1 MKLFF
6 ALFLF
11 LMCSCSNSEWT
22 SVPQPSS
29 PVGSSEDSLS
39 GMIRVDAKGVKIALG
54 TDSEKARA
62 NERPQMQ
69 VKFDYTF
76 SLAKHETV
84 CGEFNGLMGRA
95 TGLVLDCSNDSLP
108 ATNVTYYDAVL
119 FANERSK
126 AEGFDTAYTY
136 VNATFDNEK
145 HCTNLEGFA
154 YHPETN
160 SYRLPT
166 DAEWVLAARLNW
178 NPQYGWIA
186 ENSGDRLHKVCGRM
200 DPEAKFCDMA
210 GNAMEWVNDW
220 LGNFRDTI
228 LENYVGAPDGGSLGL
243 RIVKGGG
250 YHNTLESVNVYSR
263 GDVYTVASSSRADY
277 VGFRL
282 AFGKIPNAVWMDANG
297 KANASRIIP
306 LTNSTTMRSLVGTYR
321 TKLAF
326 RNDLSGNLAFIDYS
340 TGILSVVEIVDTL
353 EVYHPEISPDGKKV
367 AFCTGLEGVSGK
379 SSLYVRNLDAEGSN
393 LVKLKVESAAIPR
406 WRVLENG
413 DTVIVY
419 VTDAGNNKDAVAFKS
434 ASTWQVPFSKGKF
447 GTPKKLFDGAYHG
460 GISEDNTLA
469 VSGARLLRARVAAEG
484 MTLMEKA
491 LDTVWY
497 KNGENAEQACNV
509 SLARDSSKR
518 TLFLDFGGKTGQEF
532 VGSHYGVHERLL
544 IADASGRLVQSVGAP
559 SGNSFDH
566 SEWVLSGTDNAVAT
580 LVNANGSHSKIV
592 LVHLSDSSLWEIAA
606 GEELWHP
613 CLWVDQSGN
622 AGESSLLD
630 VDSAGVYYVD
640 GGSDRS
646 AILRYRMEMYWKY
659 KDSTEVVGLGSSRMS
674 NGFNP
679 SLLNSHL
686 GLNLSYFPNTIHDV
700 LHFADRYV
708 YGRFDTLK
716 YLLVSVDID
725 FWNSPIE
732 SSFFTEEYLYY
743 PGYVYDEHHHYGADY
758 PDELIYE
765 ATSLSMGV
773 DRYRAMFLN
782 NYSSQFAETGGW
794 GGKSPTVEKDSCWMD
809 YSHEAYAR
817 SLETFKSIIERASKE
832 NVTVI
837 GIVFPQAPGYRNT
850 GAFGRHGLRRSEAV
864 KVLDTLKQ
872 LQKVYRNFIFMDE
885 NKMGNHDYDD
895 DMAQDCDH
903 LSMAG
908 ASHFMVRLDSL
919 LNTLK

>member
-6 ALFLF
+6 ALIAFLI
-11 LMCSCSNSEWT
+11 CACSNSEWT

-29 PVGSSEDSLS
+29 PVSCLNDSLS
-39 GMIRVDAKGVKIALG
+39 GMIHVDAKGSKILLG
-54 TDSEKARA
+54 TDSENARA

-69 VKFDYTF
+69 VKFDYAF
-76 SLAKHETV
+76 SLALHEVV
-84 CGEFNGLMGRA
+84 CGEFNALMGRA
-95 TGLVLDCSNDSLP
+95 TGLVLNCANDSVP

-126 AEGFDTAYTY
+126 AEGFDTAYAY
-136 VNATFDNEK
+136 VKATFDNEK

-154 YHPETN
+154 YHPEKN

-166 DAEWVLAARLNW
+166 EAEWVLAASLNW
-178 NPQYGWIA
+178 NPQYGWTA
-186 ENSGDRLHKVCGRM
+186 ENSHDQLHKVCRIK
-200 DPEAKFCDMA
+200 DPDAKFCDMV

-228 LENYVGAPDGGSLGL
+228 LENYAGAPDGGSLGQ
-243 RIVKGGG
+243 RIVKGGS
-250 YHNTLESVNVYSR
+250 YRNTLESVNVYSR
-263 GDVYTVASSSRADY
+263 GDVYTVASSTRADY

-297 KANASRIIP
+297 MAKASRIVP

-326 RNDLSGNLAFIDYS
+326 RNDLSGNLAYIDYS
-340 TGILSVVEIVDTL
+340 NGILSVIEIVDTL
-353 EVYHPEISPDGKKV
+353 EVYHPEISPDGQKV
-367 AFCTGLEGVSGK
+367 AFCTGIEGVSGK
-379 SSLYVRNLDAEGSN
+379 SKIYVRDLNSEGTN
-393 LVKLKVESAAIPR
+393 LVQLRVDQGAIPR
-406 WRVLENG
+406 WRILENG

-419 VTDAGNNKDAVAFKS
+419 VTDAGSNKDDVAFKS

-447 GTPKKLFDGAYHG
+447 GTPKKLFDGAFHG
-460 GISEDNTLA
+460 GVSKDGRLA
-469 VSGARLLRARVAAEG
+469 VTGSTLLRARVSG
-484 MTLMEKA
+484 HDTL
-491 LDTVWY
+491 WY
-497 KNGENAEQACNV
+497 NGEQACNV

-566 SEWVLSGTDNAVAT
+566 SEWVLSGSDHVIAT

-592 LVHLSDSSLWEIAA
+592 LVNVSDSSVWEIAD

-613 CLWVDQSGN
+613 CLWVDRTEN
-622 AGESSLLD
+622 GESSLLD
-630 VDSAGVYYVD
+630 IDSAGVYYVD

-659 KDSTEVVGLGSSRMS
+659 KDSTEVLGLGSSRMS

-679 SLLNSHL
+679 SLLNSRK
-686 GLNLSYFPNTIHDV
+686 GLNLSYFPNSIHDV

-708 YGRFDTLK
+708 YGRFDKLK

-725 FWNSPIE
+725 FWNASSA
-732 SSFFTEEYLYY
+732 SSFFTEEYKLY
-743 PGYVYDEHHHYGADY
+743 PGYVYDEHHHFGADY
-758 PDELIYE
+758 PAELLYE

-773 DRYRAMFLN
+773 DRYRDMFLN
-782 NYSSQFAETGGW
+782 NYSSQFAETDGW
-794 GGKSPTVEKDSCWMD
+794 GGKSPLVEKDSCWMD
-809 YSHEAYAR
+809 YSRVTTYKK
-817 SLETFKSIIERASKE
+817 SLETFKMIIEKALEE

-850 GAFGRHGLRRSEAV
+850 GAFGRHGLRRSEALE
-864 KVLDTLKQ
+864 VLDTLKQ
-872 LQKVYRNFIFMDE
+872 LQNVYRNFILMDE
-885 NKMGNHDYDD
+885 NNMGSHDYDD

-903 LSMAG
+903 LNMVG
-908 ASHFMVRLDSL
+908 ASHFTARLDSL
-919 LNTLK
+919 LNKLKSP

>member
-1 MKLFF
+1 
-6 ALFLF
+6 
-11 LMCSCSNSEWT
+11 
-22 SVPQPSS
+22 
-29 PVGSSEDSLS
+29 
-39 GMIRVDAKGVKIALG
+39 
-54 TDSEKARA
+54 
-62 NERPQMQ
+62 
-69 VKFDYTF
+69 
-76 SLAKHETV
+76 
-84 CGEFNGLMGRA
+84 
-95 TGLVLDCSNDSLP
+95 
-108 ATNVTYYDAVL
+108 
-119 FANERSK
+119 
-126 AEGFDTAYTY
+126 
-136 VNATFDNEK
+136 
-145 HCTNLEGFA
+145 
-154 YHPETN
+154 
-160 SYRLPT
+160 
-166 DAEWVLAARLNW
+166 
-178 NPQYGWIA
+178 
-186 ENSGDRLHKVCGRM
+186 M
-200 DPEAKFCDMA
+200 DPEAIFCDMA

-686 GLNLSYFPNTIHDV
+686 CLNLSYFPNTIHDV

-708 YGRFDTLK
+708 YGRFDKLK